1 MTRRSAIVRWVLGTL
16 LLATAGLK
24 LYGLGVSA
32 VPRVG
37 WFAQPGVQLAAAEW
51 EVVLGLWLVSGTYP
65 LGSWAAVA
73 GTFLAF
79 AGVSG
84 YLGATGVTSC
94 GCLGAVPAS
103 PWWAFGADVAALALL
118 AVGRPRREA
127 VSAGELRPA
136 ARAGLK
142 WVGGVAAVLVG
153 LTAAGAGVYGSPDA
167 ALARL
172 RGESLVV
179 DPYLDLGAGKPG
191 DDLEAIATARNI
203 SDHPIRLYG
212 GTSDCSCTVVDDLPV
227 TIPPGGSAPIG
238 IHLHVPSSDNGRLT
252 RKVFLRTDDPGQPTV
267 RFAIGCRVE

>member
-1 MTRRSAIVRWVLGTL
+1 MTRRSAIVRWALGGL

-37 WFAQPGVQLAAAEW
+37 WFAQPGVQLTAAEW
-51 EVVLGLWLVSGTYP
+51 EVVLGLWLVTGAYP
-65 LGSWAAVA
+65 AGGWAAAV

-84 YLGATGVTSC
+84 YLGATGVTAC

-103 PWWAFGADVAALALL
+103 PRWAFGADAAALVLL
-118 AVGRPRREA
+118 AVGRPRRGA
-127 VSAGELRPA
+127 VPTGELRPA
-136 ARAGLK
+136 ARAGLI
-142 WVGGVAAVLVG
+142 WVGGVAAFLVG

-179 DPYLDLGAGKPG
+179 GPYLDLGAGKPG
-191 DDLEAIATARNI
+191 EYLEAAATVRNVT
-203 SDHPIRLYG
+203 DHPIRLYG
-212 GTSDCSCTVVDDLPV
+212 GTSDCSCTTLRDLPV
-227 TIPPGGSAPIG
+227 TIEPGGSVAVG
-238 IHLHVPSSDNGRLT
+238 IQLHIPSAESGRLT
-252 RKVFLRTDDPGQPTV
+252 RTVFLRTDAPGQPTA